1 MDTLSRFETYLRASR
16 GKTDFPEESCRTA
29 AGEDGPLRRARAAPA
44 GTSPACALSRAWR
57 CAEPGPV
64 LRVLG
69 FQCVLFR
76 YVVSSFRASS
86 PPPGRPC
93 GTARGSQVSPLCKH
107 RRIRWA
113 LSRLKARQSWGEGG
127 SAGSTSCQVGFAD
140 WEGYSLDPET
150 IAPWFLS
157 LSSGSYG
164 FA

>member
-1 MDTLSRFETYLRASR
+1 MKKNGYTFSFRNILTSLERQNRFPRRELQDCGGR
-16 GKTDFPEESCRTA
+16 G
-29 AGEDGPLRRARAAPA
+29 RAAPA

-57 CAEPGPV
+57 CAAPGPV

-86 PPPGRPC
+86 PPPGRPG

-113 LSRLKARQSWGEGG
+113 LSRLKMHQSWGEEG

-150 IAPWFLS
+150 AAPWFVS